1 MKRYGLRCTGGQGHD
16 QIRGGGGGGGG
27 APQAEPF
34 SVRYID
40 RVAPE
45 TNRGNSRG
53 YDSKAC
59 ESKSKN

>member
-1 MKRYGLRCTGGQGHD
+1 MGQGVQKD
-16 QIRGGGGGGGG
+16 RVMIRLGGG

-34 SVRYID
+34 SVRYFD

-45 TNRGNSRG
+45 THRGYSRG